1 MAKEIKA
8 KTTAKKTI
16 VAKKTSAIKRVS
28 VKKVAKPL
36 KVEKRV
42 LTAHGKKSLALKKK
56 K

>member
-8 KTTAKKTI
+8 KTTAREII
-16 VAKKTSAIKRVS
+16 VAKKPSAEKKVS

-56 K
+56 T